1 MHATARAS
9 RGFGTPGGG
18 VAAGGAM
25 PLKKGTEMLCA
36 KNSWLADGDSSVSA
50 LHRATLGGCVSL
62 FFILV
67 LHRRDVHFFAL
78 TLSKG
83 SFPMPVVI
91 PPIADRANAPC
102 PPSSDPASPARCSLA
117 PAASPPCPRSWYA
130 KEDPGATSTRGAVP
144 PSSSASSRFFRDET
158 RRRARPPRTPPP
170 HRIRCD
176 R

>member
-36 KNSWLADGDSSVSA
+36 KNSWLADGDSSVTACTAQHSA
-50 LHRATLGGCVSL
+50 VAFH
-62 FFILV
+62 FFFRLV

-83 SFPMPVVI
+83 SGPMPEVI

-102 PPSSDPASPARCSLA
+102 PPSSDPASPARCSPA